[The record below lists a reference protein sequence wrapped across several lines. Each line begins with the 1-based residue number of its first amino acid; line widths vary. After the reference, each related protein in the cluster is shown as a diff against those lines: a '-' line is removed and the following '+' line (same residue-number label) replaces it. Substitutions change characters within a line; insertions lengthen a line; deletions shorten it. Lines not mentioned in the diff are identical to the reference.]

1 MSYQFCPSSNK
12 NIDRLIEKPI
22 SHHLS
27 VLGGHFSKFSA
38 SDVSGGEGRKY
49 SVHGYIYFYHCI
61 YISFHDIII

>member
-38 SDVSGGEGRKY
+38 SDVSGGEGGDDGGEAS
-49 SVHGYIYFYHCI
+49 SVAGIV
-61 YISFHDIII
+61 

>member
-49 SVHGYIYFYHCI
+49 SVHGYIYLYHCI
-61 YISFHDIII
+61 YIIYIIV